1 MSDAHRTVRNAG
13 WLVGQRVVHVAAA
26 TLFAVAVPRLMGP
39 DVFGQYSLL
48 TSVSMWFAMLSGLG
62 AVSLMSRIVPALTAA
77 GDTAGLRKLFSSLLT
92 LRTGTG
98 VLTALSYMAVVALVL
113 GERDWVSASLIAASD
128 AGTELFNRKRA
139 RFQQWLRTMLADWTE
154 PELAEFARLMR
165 RFNAAMA
172 AHDEGK

>member
-77 GDTAGLRKLFSSLLT
+77 GDTAAAISSSP
-92 LRTGTG
+92 RRRRPIIYS
-98 VLTALSYMAVVALVL
+98 VILV
-113 GERDWVSASLIAASD
+113 I
-128 AGTELFNRKRA
+128 
-139 RFQQWLRTMLADWTE
+139 
-154 PELAEFARLMR
+154 
-165 RFNAAMA
+165 
-172 AHDEGK
+172 